1 MKNIL
6 SWFANLSSTPPR
18 NERTSYEIEGHIKK
32 GLEQW
37 QYEADFA
44 RILSE
49 LRSAYLKFLNGDESH
64 PDIDFMKQDA
74 SNGFILDAHRIQLPM
89 DKSLMLLAHWKQV
102 LQSLHYINSM
112 SDLRLKAKG
121 SRQYSWH
128 RHYMKPS
135 KRRLEPGDQRF
146 GNIELVCQMVDNQ
159 PDHIKVQSNAYVDS
173 MYQEAEPFADLM
185 FKLTETY

>member
-1 MKNIL
+1 MRNIL
-6 SWFANLSSTPPR
+6 SWFANLSSKPPK
-18 NERTSYEIEGHIKK
+18 NDRTSYEVEDHIKK

-37 QYEADFA
+37 QYDAEFS
-44 RILSE
+44 RILNE
-49 LRSAYLKFLNGDESH
+49 LRSAYLKFINGDESH
-64 PDIDFMKQDA
+64 PDIDFLRQDA
-74 SNGFILDAHRIQLPM
+74 SNGFILDVHRIQLPM

-102 LQSLHYINSM
+102 LQSLQYINSM

-146 GNIELVCQMVDNQ
+146 GNIELVCKMIDDQ
-159 PDHIKVQSNAYVDS
+159 PDHIKLQSNAYVDS
-173 MYQEAEPFADLM
+173 MYEEAEPFTDLM